1 MSGRELSGTLALR
14 RHWCRPDEPVLL
26 CLYCHGPAL
35 RFDVDGHNWRGVPGG
50 GGRAV
55 LNAVGAGMDSAFRE
69 ENLDPPAM
77 VVYGPG
83 SGTAARVTLPDS
95 PETRYWVLTPY
106 RIGIVAMTR
115 GEAAESGEQRESQA
129 GVLSRARR
137 IAAGAADLGRAL
149 ARDHPYP
156 AGEPVP
162 LSRVAG
168 LAEVPAAQIAHLGLD
183 RRKLPSGYRPR
194 KVPVLRI
201 GLRDGSGF
209 DVTAPDDEAAER
221 LARLATQRS

>member
-115 GEAAESGEQRESQA
+115 GEAAESGEQREPQA

>member
-1 MSGRELSGTLALR
+1 MSGRELGGTLALR

-26 CLYCHGPAL
+26 CLYCHGTAL
-35 RFDVDGHNWRGVPGG
+35 RFDVDGHDWRGIPGG
-50 GGRAV
+50 AGRAV

-69 ENLDPPAM
+69 DGLNPPAM
-77 VVYGPG
+77 VVHGPS
-83 SGTAARVTLPDS
+83 SGLAARVALPDS
-95 PETRYWVLTPY
+95 QETRYWVLTPH
-106 RIGIVAMTR
+106 RIGVVAMLQA
-115 GEAAESGEQRESQA
+115 EAAESGAPDEPQG

-137 IAAGAADLGRAL
+137 IAAGAAEIGRAL

-156 AGEPVP
+156 PGEPVP

-168 LAEVPAAQIAHLGLD
+168 LAEIPAAQIAHIGLD

-201 GLRDGSGF
+201 GLHDGSGF
-209 DVTAPDDEAAER
+209 DITASDDEAAGR
-221 LARLATQRS
+221 LAHLAAQRS

>member
-115 GEAAESGEQRESQA
+115 GEAAESGARRESQA

>member
-77 VVYGPG
+77 VVFGPG

>member
-26 CLYCHGPAL
+26 CLHCHGPAL

-115 GEAAESGEQRESQA
+115 GEAAESGARRESQA

-221 LARLATQRS
+221 LARLAAQRS